1 MKISEKYEMLL
12 WEKDFLWLPEESE
25 IGTELNLE
33 IFNNNIIDS
42 LEVLQRDNLYTWT
55 LVDEHVDDMLYKNNY
70 SVFIRLKK
78 EYRK

>member
-1 MKISEKYEMLL
+1 MLEKYEMLL